1 MDENEIILDRKIDI
15 MYIKQEDAK
24 FLEYHIL
31 KDLEHQDI
39 YLQIK
44 EMFIHIN
51 RQACQDED
59 ISTSIISM
67 TNTQIIPS
75 SSNQYD
81 RVYINTSFEITYT
94 VKTERLTKKYL
105 ISGILLPLSYSS
117 RHNSTSGGR
126 VKYDLLM
133 E

>member
-1 MDENEIILDRKIDI
+1 MN
-15 MYIKQEDAK
+15 IKEEDTK
-24 FLEYHIL
+24 FLEYQIL
-31 KDLEHQDI
+31 KDLEHQEI

-44 EMFIHIN
+44 ERFTQISG
-51 RQACQDED
+51 QDFQDED

-81 RVYINTSFEITYT
+81 RVYINTSFEIAYT

-117 RHNSTSGGR
+117 IHNSTSGGR
-126 VKYDLLM
+126 VNYKFIDGIT
-133 E
+133 